1 MIYSVVGHPSHSLL
15 VRITK
20 KWNARTTST
29 LGIFLLVKA
38 TLGACST
45 SLSLFDKQSKAK
57 PVKGNQKGCEFN
69 KSSITSS
76 MLIYCFSDFSR
87 KVEEKSDPNSIS
99 KSKLKVF

>member
-1 MIYSVVGHPSHSLL
+1 MIYSVVGHPSYSSL

-20 KWNARTTST
+20 KWNARTTNA

-38 TLGACST
+38 TLRACST
-45 SLSLFDKQSKAK
+45 SHSLSLISKAK
-57 PVKGNQKGCEFN
+57 PVKGNQTGCEFN